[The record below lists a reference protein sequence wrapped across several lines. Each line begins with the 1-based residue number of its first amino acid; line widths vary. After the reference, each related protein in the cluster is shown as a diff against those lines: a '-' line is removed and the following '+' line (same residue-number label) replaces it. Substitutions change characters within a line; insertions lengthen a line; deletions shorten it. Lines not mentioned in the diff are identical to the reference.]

1 VEVSKVL
8 LAPEFS
14 QRLLRIV
21 DIEPKELDKLVDE
34 LVEHWSETL
43 GEFVRRRHRELQ
55 NEGVPNR
62 EVYVQIARELQ
73 QRPIRADVLS
83 VRQIRRLIYG

>member
-1 VEVSKVL
+1 MTKVL

-55 NEGVPNR
+55 DEGVPNR
-62 EVYVQIARELQ
+62 LVYGQIALELQ
-73 QRPIRADVLS
+73 HRPIRADVLS